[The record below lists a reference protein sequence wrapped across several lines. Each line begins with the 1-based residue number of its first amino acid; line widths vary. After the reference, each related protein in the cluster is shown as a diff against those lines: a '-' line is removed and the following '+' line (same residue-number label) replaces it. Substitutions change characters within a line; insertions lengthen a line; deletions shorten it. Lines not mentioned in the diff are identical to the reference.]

1 MFCAYRS
8 KRRDHIIRH
17 AARVHESL
25 VAEKVQEGVITGA
38 SDAFI
43 DEGEVDVDGAAAAS
57 GQNVSSALLGSGE
70 SLLKPL
76 SNASKNNNFNASGAG
91 SGDTTTAQQIIFDDD
106 DTAEE
111 SDHDSDYDE
120 DAIPNTDDI

>member
-17 AARVHESL
+17 AARVHEAL
-25 VAEKVQEGVITGA
+25 VAEKVAEGAITGA
-38 SDAFI
+38 TDAFI
-43 DEGEVDVDGAAAAS
+43 DEGEVDETATVVPVTGT
-57 GQNVSSALLGSGE
+57 GE

-76 SNASKNNNFNASGAG
+76 LVNKNNNV
-91 SGDTTTAQQIIFDDD
+91 SGDSSAQQVVFEDD

-120 DAIPNTDDI
+120 DAIPSADDN

>member
-17 AARVHESL
+17 AARVHEAL
-25 VAEKVQEGVITGA
+25 VAEKVAEGAITGA
-38 SDAFI
+38 TDAFI
-43 DEGEVDVDGAAAAS
+43 DEGEVDE
-57 GQNVSSALLGSGE
+57 SATVVPAGTGE

-76 SNASKNNNFNASGAG
+76 LVNKNNNV
-91 SGDTTTAQQIIFDDD
+91 SGDSSAQQVVFEDD

-120 DAIPNTDDI
+120 DAIPSADDN

>member
-25 VAEKVQEGVITGA
+25 VAEKVLEGVISGA

-43 DEGEVDVDGAAAAS
+43 DEGEGDNETSAPAGGACTGA
-57 GQNVSSALLGSGE
+57 GE
-70 SLLKPL
+70 SILKPIVNK
-76 SNASKNNNFNASGAG
+76 SNNNNNNNKNNT
-91 SGDTTTAQQIIFDDD
+91 SGDGETVQQIIFDDD
-106 DTAEE
+106 DSAEE

-120 DAIPNTDDI
+120 DDI